1 MKELPLMT
9 KYIIRNR
16 IVLAA
21 LTIWLVF
28 TLTIFIS
35 CKKKEQPEEARQAVP
50 AEEKQQ
56 VSTSEEIDKIDV
68 SEKIDLRI
76 LYAGLP
82 NTERSKDFVEFLTK
96 HFNEVESTDYNTF
109 VENKTA
115 GFDVTIIDYD
125 GQDTRAPLPSIS
137 REYSRATVTIGSPG
151 ADLGNRL
158 SLKTGYL

>member
-1 MKELPLMT
+1 MT

-16 IVLAA
+16 IILAA
-21 LTIWLVF
+21 LTIWFVF

-35 CKKKEQPEEARQAVP
+35 CKKKEQPEEARQTVP
-50 AEEKQQ
+50 AEETQQ

-68 SEKIDLRI
+68 SEQIDLRI

-82 NTERSKDFVEFLTK
+82 NTERAKDFVDFLTK
-96 HFNEVESTDYNTF
+96 HFNEVETTDYNTF
-109 VENKTA
+109 TESKTA

-125 GQDTRAPLPSIS
+125 GQDTRAPLPSVS
-137 REYSRATVTIGSPG
+137 REYSRATITVGSPG
-151 ADLGNRL
+151 ADLCNRL

>member
-1 MKELPLMT
+1 MT

-16 IVLAA
+16 IILAA
-21 LTIWLVF
+21 LTIWFVF

-35 CKKKEQPEEARQAVP
+35 CRKKEQPEDTQQAVP
-50 AEEKQQ
+50 TEKTKY
-56 VSTSEEIDKIDV
+56 VSA
-68 SEKIDLRI
+68 SEKIGLRI

-82 NTERSKDFVEFLTK
+82 NTERAKDFVDFLTK
-96 HFNEVESTDYNTF
+96 HFKEVETTDYNTF
-109 VENKTA
+109 TESKTA

-137 REYSRATVTIGSPG
+137 REYSRATITVGSPG